1 MRVERPQGKI
11 TLTRSV
17 GDQAEKSRVGNQQ
30 KRQGTGRGGT
40 KPGLPRTKTWGKQE
54 KNIKK

>member
-54 KNIKK
+54 KVK